1 MQILALAR
9 FMPSPWEGGQGLG
22 VWTVGPQSVQ
32 PWPHWHGW
40 ESLALRPMFTDLFP
54 PFSEV
59 NLAFLCLVP
68 MVSGED
74 IGIVISGLVVV

>member
-1 MQILALAR
+1 MDGGPTISPAVAPLAC
-9 FMPSPWEGGQGLG
+9 
-22 VWTVGPQSVQ
+22 
-32 PWPHWHGW
+32 W

-68 MVSGED
+68 MVSGDD
-74 IGIVISGLVVV
+74 IGIVINGLATW